1 MKQTALLAGK
11 ARESSG
17 NAAPRRRFLTLLYC
31 THTWISVSC
40 CSNVWIA
47 TGTDDFVLTARFA
60 FFLFSFLQY
69 LHWKWV
75 SCTLQVELLLL
86 CVPQE
91 QKSNYCLWTL
101 DLQMPWILD
110 ICHSNKKKKSINKEK
125 KMNSLESLHTETW
138 GWKVLFLNSVVAFP
152 KPELFHHFYTHS

>member
-11 ARESSG
+11 ARESSS
-17 NAAPRRRFLTLLYC
+17 NAAPRRRFLTLLY
-31 THTWISVSC
+31 SC

-60 FFLFSFLQY
+60 FFLFSFFQY

-110 ICHSNKKKKSINKEK
+110 ICHSNKIKKKSINKENELAWIITHGDLRVK
-125 KMNSLESLHTETW
+125 
-138 GWKVLFLNSVVAFP
+138 GFINSVVAFP
-152 KPELFHHFYTHS
+152 KPELFHNFYTHS